1 MEILFKDTVATG
13 HNAWAP
19 SEDLRDDGGRVE
31 VNSTFDTQM
40 TDEHD
45 IHGLG
50 VETEECEE
58 IGEPSQ
64 SSQGPKRK
72 RREVMIIGEGG
83 IGHRICE
90 QFDRVIE
97 SLNSDNSVTA
107 DKTTNVPTLADC
119 LDMLKKLPGLEYGS
133 ETHILG
139 IRLMK
144 SKTNRETFVLLDDPV
159 LQLSWI
165 SSHTMADV
173 SHH

>member
-64 SSQGPKRK
+64 SSQVPERK
-72 RREVMIIGEGG
+72 RRGNDNRRGG